1 MGPLSGDLRKRVV
14 SAVHEEGMSC
24 RAAARRFGRCV
35 SAAATRRCQWAA
47 TRSQRLEAHAD
58 FLLGLHRRE
67 PDLTLNEICDRLE
80 LGRGEK
86 VSASMIWRFF
96 DRRDITFKKNPRT
109 RASRTARTSL
119 SGDGDG
125 SRVSDLDPLK
135 LVFAMRRRRRPT
147 WRAATADAG
156 AANVCAVVFRIR
168 QSKAITFVFGLRLR
182 GVVAPEAYD
191 RTMNAETFEAWLEHH
206 LLPTLEEGDI
216 VVLDNLKA
224 HKSPRVAEILVRKT
238 ARSDTCRPTAR
249 TSTPSRWRSPN

>member
-1 MGPLSGDLRKRVV
+1 MGPMSGDLRKRVV
-14 SAVHEEGMSC
+14 SAVHEGGMSC
-24 RAAARRFGRCV
+24 RAAAVRGELFQFDPLGGGVRERG
-35 SAAATRRCQWAA
+35 SYAPLPMGGD

-125 SRVSDLDPLK
+125 SRVNLTS
-135 LVFAMRRRRRPT
+135 
-147 WRAATADAG
+147 
-156 AANVCAVVFRIR
+156 IR
-168 QSKAITFVFGLRLR
+168 
-182 GVVAPEAYD
+182 
-191 RTMNAETFEAWLEHH
+191 
-206 LLPTLEEGDI
+206 
-216 VVLDNLKA
+216 
-224 HKSPRVAEILVRKT
+224 
-238 ARSDTCRPTAR
+238 
-249 TSTPSRWRSPN
+249 

>member
-14 SAVHEEGMSC
+14 SAVHEDGMSC
-24 RAAARRFGRCV
+24 RAAARRFGV
-35 SAAATRRCQWAA
+35 SFSSSIRWVAALRERGCYAPLPMGGD

-109 RASRTARTSL
+109 QASRTARTSL

-125 SRVSDLDPLK
+125 SRVNLTS
-135 LVFAMRRRRRPT
+135 
-147 WRAATADAG
+147 
-156 AANVCAVVFRIR
+156 IR
-168 QSKAITFVFGLRLR
+168 
-182 GVVAPEAYD
+182 
-191 RTMNAETFEAWLEHH
+191 
-206 LLPTLEEGDI
+206 
-216 VVLDNLKA
+216 
-224 HKSPRVAEILVRKT
+224 
-238 ARSDTCRPTAR
+238 
-249 TSTPSRWRSPN
+249 